1 MHRRHQHFNIP
12 IEIVRTVVAISEAG
26 SLTKAAEKLSLS
38 QPAVSAQIK
47 RIQSLLGGELFKK
60 TSNGTSP
67 TELGKLVLH
76 EARRMLDANDQML
89 RLGGVA
95 NGPQPLR
102 LGISTLLL
110 DEFVEQETA
119 ASLTD
124 LVIHTDNSAGITK
137 GLVDGYIDMACIF
150 ENSETA
156 SDISDLIINER
167 EERFVWVKSKD
178 FVLTPGAPIPLL
190 TWPGD
195 DVMIRTLKRN
205 GSAYTIVFNS
215 PDYHA
220 KITALK
226 KGIGIAALPSRMIGS
241 PLVEAKDYYLPEL
254 PPVKALLYARLE
266 FDTPKAKDILR
277 RLSKLFFPPPG

>member
-1 MHRRHQHFNIP
+1 MHRRHQHLNIP

-26 SLTKAAEKLSLS
+26 SLTKAGEKLNLS

-60 TSNGTSP
+60 TPNGTSP

-95 NGPQPLR
+95 DGPQPLR
-102 LGISTLLL
+102 LGISTLFLE
-110 DEFVEQETA
+110 EFVEQETA
-119 ASLTD
+119 SSLSD
-124 LVIHTDNSAGITK
+124 LVIHTDNSLGITK
-137 GLVDGYIDMACIF
+137 GLIDGYIDIACIF
-150 ENSETA
+150 ENTETA
-156 SDISDLIINER
+156 AEISDMIVNER

-195 DVMIRTLKRN
+195 DLMIRTLKRHGN
-205 GSAYTIVFNS
+205 AYTIVFNS

-226 KGIGIAALPSRMIGS
+226 KGIGVAALPSRMIPS
-241 PLVEAKDYYLPEL
+241 PLVEAKDHYLPEL
-254 PPVKALLYARLE
+254 PPVKALLYARME
-266 FDTPKAKDILR
+266 FDTPKAKETLR
-277 RLSKLFFPPPG
+277 RLSKLFFTPSG

>member
-119 ASLTD
+119 ASLNRSS
-124 LVIHTDNSAGITK
+124 HP
-137 GLVDGYIDMACIF
+137 Y
-150 ENSETA
+150 
-156 SDISDLIINER
+156 R
-167 EERFVWVKSKD
+167 
-178 FVLTPGAPIPLL
+178 
-190 TWPGD
+190 
-195 DVMIRTLKRN
+195 
-205 GSAYTIVFNS
+205 
-215 PDYHA
+215 
-220 KITALK
+220 
-226 KGIGIAALPSRMIGS
+226 
-241 PLVEAKDYYLPEL
+241 
-254 PPVKALLYARLE
+254 
-266 FDTPKAKDILR
+266 
-277 RLSKLFFPPPG
+277 